1 MKLVDLKR
9 KLIGF
14 YLNSFGWRTNRKII
28 VIESDDWGCIRMPST
43 EIYNSLFV
51 KGYPVDKLPYLKYD
65 SLETKDD
72 FDALF
77 KVLKSVKDI
86 NGNHPIITANTIVT
100 NPNFE
105 KIKASGFKEYS
116 YELFTD
122 TLKNESSNN
131 TINYYFEGI
140 KENIFYPQLH
150 GREHLNVNRWMK
162 SLQNNIGLSREMFEN
177 KLFDL
182 SKSQTEISENSFV
195 DTLSPATID
204 ELNFLG
210 KNIKE
215 AAQIFEQIFGF
226 KSKSFIA
233 PCYIWRTETEVAMK
247 EAGVTYIQS
256 GAYQQI
262 PEIGKI
268 NSFTKKFHYTGQKN
282 NNGQLYTVRNC
293 LFEPSLTPLSQTLTH
308 CLSQIERSFSNK
320 KPAIIS
326 THRINFMGSLV
337 EENRT
342 KNLELFK
349 SLLQSILTKWPD
361 AEFMHTA
368 QLGDL
373 ISKKT

>member
-1 MKLVDLKR
+1 MNLVDLKR
-9 KLIGF
+9 KLIGL

-28 VIESDDWGCIRMPST
+28 VIESDDWGCIRMPSK
-43 EIYNSLFV
+43 EVYNSLIV

-65 SLETKDD
+65 SLETKND

-77 KVLKSVKDI
+77 DVLKSFKDK

-122 TLKNESSNN
+122 TLKNESNNN

-140 KENIFYPQLH
+140 KEKVFFPQLH

-162 SLQNNIGLSREMFEN
+162 SLQNNTGLSREMFDN

-182 SKSQTEISENSFV
+182 SESQTEISENSYV
-195 DTLSPATID
+195 DTLSPSSVD
-204 ELNFLG
+204 ELSFLG
-210 KNIKE
+210 NNIKE
-215 AAQIFEQIFGF
+215 AAKIFEQIFGF

-233 PCYIWRTETEVAMK
+233 PCYIWRPETEVAMK
-247 EAGVTYIQS
+247 EAGIPYIQS
-256 GAYQQI
+256 GAYQLV
-262 PEIGKI
+262 PEIGKK

-282 NNGQLYTVRNC
+282 KINQLYTVRNSI
-293 LFEPSLTPLSQTLTH
+293 FEPSLTPLSQTISH
-308 CLSQIERSFSNK
+308 CLSQIERAFLNK

-349 SLLQSILTKWPD
+349 TLLQSILNKWPD
-361 AEFMHTA
+361 AEFMHSS

-373 ISKKT
+373 ISKKG